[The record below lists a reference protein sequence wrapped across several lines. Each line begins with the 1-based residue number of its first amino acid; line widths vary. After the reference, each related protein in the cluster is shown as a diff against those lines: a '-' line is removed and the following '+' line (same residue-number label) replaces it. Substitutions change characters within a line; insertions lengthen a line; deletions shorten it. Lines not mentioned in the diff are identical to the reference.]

1 VLDALYVLAEH
12 HDRRSEYDRVR
23 QYAARQ
29 LELDPWREEAHR
41 QLMRALAL
49 SGQRNVALA
58 QYERCRRALANELG
72 AAPSKETTALFEK
85 IKADDLAREDRRHNL
100 PTAPTPLIGRER
112 ELAEI
117 DQLLADKVV
126 GPLHGFRSR
135 MGRPFSALVK
145 LTPELPKEASA
156 LFEMVPRPGQLAD
169 LIASGSKAAHR
180 IAMSQMRGGF
190 TQEIRKLRD
199 KLLTF
204 TSLVELELDFS
215 EEDVEFA
222 DRGQLKTLLNEIT
235 NVLDSLSNSFVLGN
249 VIKQGIPVAIV
260 GRTNAGKSTLLNL
273 LLREEKAIVSDIE
286 GTTRDSI
293 EDVISIRGVHFRL
306 IDTAGLRHTEDAIE
320 KLGIRRTWEKIDQAS
335 VVLQVLDPKS
345 RPDEIIHLRDK
356 IKADQGIAE
365 KQLII
370 VLNKMDLV
378 PPGKMEPLLA
388 KFRSVLLPGETLIP
402 ISAASGNNLQ
412 LLEESLM
419 TIPGAYSTRENDV
432 IITNVRHFEALTRAL
447 EALTRA
453 TNGLNNRL
461 PDDLLSQDIREA
473 LHYLGEIT
481 GEITNDEVL
490 GNIFKNFCIG
500 K

>member
-1 VLDALYVLAEH
+1 MYSKEDTICAISTPNGRGAIAVLRCSGPDSFNIAEKII
-12 HDRRSEYDRVR
+12 RLPERKGK
-23 QYAARQ
+23 
-29 LELDPWREEAHR
+29 
-41 QLMRALAL
+41 L
-49 SGQRNVALA
+49 SGQAANTVHFASVVEGIQVIDEVMVTLFKGPHSYSGEDTVEISCHGSPYIQKKILELLVQAGARMATAGEFTL
-58 QYERCRRALANELG
+58 RAFLNGKL
-72 AAPSKETTALFEK
+72 
-85 IKADDLAREDRRHNL
+85 DL
-100 PTAPTPLIGRER
+100 T
-112 ELAEI
+112 
-117 DQLLADKVV
+117 QV
-126 GPLHGFRSR
+126 
-135 MGRPFSALVK
+135 
-145 LTPELPKEASA
+145 EA
-156 LFEMVPRPGQLAD
+156 VAD